1 MAQPVDP
8 FAKWRLLTTPSEQFK
23 DCTPSG
29 SELRFSFFLKEV
41 LRHPLSFEDFIDFRR
56 SNSFLRENT
65 SKKSHG
71 FDAAAFRTDF
81 ASQLEN
87 QASKNDSERMHW
99 RAKNEILV
107 LAGDRHPP
115 CPLDWWTKVMRKK
128 PKTTCTQIENLMGV

>member
-87 QASKNDSERMHW
+87 QDIHYSDGDVSRGRLQQPFGNDRGGDGMSRSLQHPDLLC
-99 RAKNEILV
+99 RCGKPVNEDL
-107 LAGDRHPP
+107 
-115 CPLDWWTKVMRKK
+115 
-128 PKTTCTQIENLMGV
+128 

>member
-87 QASKNDSERMHW
+87 QVDCNSPLATIGEEMAC
-99 RAKNEILV
+99 RAACSI
-107 LAGDRHPP
+107 R
-115 CPLDWWTKVMRKK
+115 
-128 PKTTCTQIENLMGV
+128 TCYAVVVSL